1 MSRFYGVG
9 VGPGDPELITLKALN
24 LIKKAKYIFV
34 PKSRDNSMAQSIVRE
49 YLEGKEI
56 VELEFP
62 MGKDNSERYRN
73 AAKIAE
79 EKLKFGDVVFIT
91 IGDPM
96 TYSTYIY
103 LLRELEILD
112 IEAETVPGIS
122 SFTAAAS
129 RINQPLAI
137 KDESIYICDSM
148 PDRDILKKCE
158 TVCVLKCNRKK
169 TEIIELL
176 EEYGFEYFFI
186 KRVSGMEEKI
196 LTEKSEIIKEDDYM
210 SIIIGRKN

>member
-73 AAKIAE
+73 AAKFAE